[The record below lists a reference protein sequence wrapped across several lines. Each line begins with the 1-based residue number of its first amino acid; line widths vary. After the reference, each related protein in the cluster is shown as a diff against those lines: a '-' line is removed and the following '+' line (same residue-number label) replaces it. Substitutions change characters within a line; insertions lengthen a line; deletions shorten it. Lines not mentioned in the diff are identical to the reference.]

1 MNSENEKSL
10 NLSSCPEGYWGH
22 YTVSNQD
29 SLAFLA
35 GLFGLTEED
44 LLKANPHITSPDPL
58 EAGTKIHIPGLISF
72 PAGIIFTLT
81 DKELPFASGG
91 GAFIHLSPEGGQ
103 SVSVI
108 ATLPTPSY
116 FGNFDLYLV
125 EVLASASNIFEGQL
139 FATPDDPPSWA
150 ARVDLPFLASLSPES
165 EVVIRPF
172 NSVTGNAGQPILR
185 ASLAE
190 LPAMNCETSEVLSI
204 TSEYDSE
211 KELNVTDAKKDLV
224 NDDDPDEAEVFDD
237 IEALDAEISNIE
249 TEALSENENPLI
261 NETGVLNREKLTET
275 ESEPPRKGIIF
286 DMAHKLTEKM
296 KDHLS
301 DQQASSETED
311 LATEDSPSKQ
321 DAEPGEE
328 PITADTDLLTEEDD
342 HSKMETGSLPEEE
355 PAVVETQ
362 ALGDGEDQPSQHSD
376 EPGEEPITADT
387 DLLTEEEDLTV
398 ENDVHSLSEEE
409 PAIVETEALGDD
421 EDQPSQQSDLS
432 GDEPITADTDLLTV
446 EEDLTLENDVQSLPE
461 EEPAVV
467 ETEALGDE
475 ENDLSSEQSGEHEEP
490 ITVDADSLTDNDHLQ
505 QEQME
510 AIAEEETSPDE
521 TESMSDD
528 NSNYRDQAENIT
540 AEQEVDPVEIADSA
554 TPFTKPVL
562 NLDYNSRKSTV
573 KYTPYSYKNKNRVPV
588 NIVLNGTAETKH
600 AIGVASIQLL
610 PSQLI
615 IAALKL
621 PDPASL
627 GEQYNYYTAWL
638 IDAGNS
644 KTTSVNMKKMLNGC
658 WVGQSS
664 SGLLKALDLIII
676 TAETTQ
682 NAKEPTGPEV
692 LIGTSA

>member
-1 MNSENEKSL
+1 MNSEKSL
-10 NLSSCPEGYWGH
+10 ISSSCPEGYWGH
-22 YTVSNQD
+22 YTISNQD

-44 LLKANPHITSPDPL
+44 LLKANPHITSPNPL
-58 EAGTKIHIPGLISF
+58 EAGTKIHIPGLVSF

-116 FGNFDLYLV
+116 FGSFDLYLV

-150 ARVDLPFLASLSPES
+150 ARVDLPFLTSLSPES

-172 NSVTGNAGQPILR
+172 NSVTGNAGQPILQ

-190 LPAMNCETSEVLSI
+190 LPAMNCGTSEVLSI

-211 KELNVTDAKKDLV
+211 KELSETDAKKDLV
-224 NDDDPDEAEVFDD
+224 NGDDPDEAEVFDD
-237 IEALDAEISNIE
+237 IEALDSELSNIE
-249 TEALSENENPLI
+249 TEALSENEIALI
-261 NETGVLNREKLTET
+261 NETGVLNRENLTET

-296 KDHLS
+296 KDHLP
-301 DQQASSETED
+301 DQQASPEAED
-311 LATEDSPSKQ
+311 LASEDNPSEQ
-321 DAEPGEE
+321 AAEPGEE
-328 PITADTDLLTEEDD
+328 PIIADTDLLT
-342 HSKMETGSLPEEE
+342 
-355 PAVVETQ
+355 
-362 ALGDGEDQPSQHSD
+362 
-376 EPGEEPITADT
+376 GEE
-387 DLLTEEEDLTV
+387 
-398 ENDVHSLSEEE
+398 NLS
-409 PAIVETEALGDD
+409 
-421 EDQPSQQSDLS
+421 
-432 GDEPITADTDLLTV
+432 
-446 EEDLTLENDVQSLPE
+446 LENEVQSLPE
-461 EEPAVV
+461 EELAVV
-467 ETEALGDE
+467 ETEDLGDE
-475 ENDLSSEQSGEHEEP
+475 ENLSSEQPGGHEEAE
-490 ITVDADSLTDNDHLQ
+490 TVDADLLTDNDHLLQ
-505 QEQME
+505 KQME
-510 AIAEEETSPDE
+510 SIAEEETAPDE
-521 TESMSDD
+521 IESRSDD
-528 NSNYRDQAENIT
+528 NSTLLDQAENIT

-554 TPFTKPVL
+554 TPFIKPVL

-573 KYTPYSYKNKNRVPV
+573 KYSPYSSKNKNRVPV

-610 PSQLI
+610 PSQLM

-644 KTTSVNMKKMLNGC
+644 KTTSVSMKKMLNGC

-664 SGLLKALDLIII
+664 SGSLKALDLIII
-676 TAETTQ
+676 TAETTL
-682 NAKEPTGPEV
+682 NAKEPAGPEV

>member
-1 MNSENEKSL
+1 MNSEKSL
-10 NLSSCPEGYWGH
+10 ISSSCPEGYWGH
-22 YTVSNQD
+22 YTISNQD

-44 LLKANPHITSPDPL
+44 LLKANPHITSPNPL
-58 EAGTKIHIPGLISF
+58 EAGTKIHIPGLVSF

-116 FGNFDLYLV
+116 FGSFDLYLV

-150 ARVDLPFLASLSPES
+150 ARVDLPFLTSLSPES

-172 NSVTGNAGQPILR
+172 NSVTGNAGQPILQ

-190 LPAMNCETSEVLSI
+190 LPAMNCWTSEVLSI

-211 KELNVTDAKKDLV
+211 KELSETDAKKDLV
-224 NDDDPDEAEVFDD
+224 NGDDPDEAEVFDD
-237 IEALDAEISNIE
+237 IEALDSELSNIE
-249 TEALSENENPLI
+249 TEALSENEIALI
-261 NETGVLNREKLTET
+261 NETGVLNRENLTET

-296 KDHLS
+296 KDHLP
-301 DQQASSETED
+301 DQQASPEAED
-311 LATEDSPSKQ
+311 LASEDNPSEQ
-321 DAEPGEE
+321 AAEPGEE
-328 PITADTDLLTEEDD
+328 PIIADTDLLTGEENLSLENEA
-342 HSKMETGSLPEEE
+342 HSLPAEEL
-355 PAVVETQ
+355 AVVDTE
-362 ALGDGEDQPSQHSD
+362 ALEDEENQPSQQSD
-376 EPGEEPITADT
+376 ESGEEPIAADT
-387 DLLTEEEDLTV
+387 DLLTEEE
-398 ENDVHSLSEEE
+398 NLS
-409 PAIVETEALGDD
+409 
-421 EDQPSQQSDLS
+421 
-432 GDEPITADTDLLTV
+432 
-446 EEDLTLENDVQSLPE
+446 LENEVQSLPE
-461 EEPAVV
+461 EELAVV

-475 ENDLSSEQSGEHEEP
+475 ENLSSEQPGGHEEAE
-490 ITVDADSLTDNDHLQ
+490 TVDADLLTDNDHLLQ
-505 QEQME
+505 KQME
-510 AIAEEETSPDE
+510 SIAEEETAPDE
-521 TESMSDD
+521 IESRSDD
-528 NSNYRDQAENIT
+528 NSNLLDQAENIT

-554 TPFTKPVL
+554 TPFIKPVL

-573 KYTPYSYKNKNRVPV
+573 KYSPYSSKNKNRVPV

-610 PSQLI
+610 PSQLM

-644 KTTSVNMKKMLNGC
+644 KTTSVSMKKMLNGC

-664 SGLLKALDLIII
+664 SGSLKALDLIII
-676 TAETTQ
+676 TAETTL
-682 NAKEPTGPEV
+682 NAKEPAGPEV